1 MTKITDSEK
10 KQLVDRQ
17 FRAMVW
23 NRHRNRGEDIDIAE
37 AGKGEDDIAEAGKG
51 EDDIAEAGKGDDD
64 IAEAGTCQFR
74 LYV

>member
-1 MTKITDSEK
+1 MHGEFMNC
-10 KQLVDRQ
+10 DRLRKPISPVQ
-17 FRAMVW
+17 GNGIW

-37 AGKGEDDIAEAGKG
+37 AGKGEDDIAE
-51 EDDIAEAGKGDDD
+51 DDIAEAGKGEDD